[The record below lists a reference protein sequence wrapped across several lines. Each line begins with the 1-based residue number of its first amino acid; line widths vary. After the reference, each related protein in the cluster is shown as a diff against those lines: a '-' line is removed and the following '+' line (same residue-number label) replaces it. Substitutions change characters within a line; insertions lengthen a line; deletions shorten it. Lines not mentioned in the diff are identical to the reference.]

1 MPAIDRNWNY
11 YTYVSDD
18 GTTYN
23 IRADVEWASI
33 AAHGLAAATAGAPRY
48 IASKQ
53 QSPRRVRYADTTT
66 GRTKVGPIGTA
77 AAYNAIASL
86 DAETFSVRG
95 LAAGVSFVVVKKI
108 GERVPVTSLTGPG
121 LIDHA

>member
-1 MPAIDRNWNY
+1 MPAVDRNWNY

-33 AAHGLAAATAGAPRY
+33 AAHGLAASTPGAPRL

-53 QSPRRVRYADTTT
+53 QQPRKVRYADATT
-66 GRTKVGPIGTA
+66 GRTKLGPIGTA
-77 AAYNAIASL
+77 AAYAAIASE
-86 DAETFSVRG
+86 DTATFAVRG
-95 LAAGVSFVVVKKI
+95 LAGGVVFAVVKKTP
-108 GERVPVTSLTGPG
+108 ERVPVTSLSGPG
-121 LIDHA
+121 LGDHA